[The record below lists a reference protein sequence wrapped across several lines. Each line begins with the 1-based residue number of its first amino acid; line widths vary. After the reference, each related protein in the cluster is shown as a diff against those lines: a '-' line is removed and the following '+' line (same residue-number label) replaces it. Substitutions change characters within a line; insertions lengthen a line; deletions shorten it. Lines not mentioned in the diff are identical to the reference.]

1 MVLVIIQQVQA
12 RLLAQPS
19 RLILLILRL
28 LRIRLILLEPVI
40 LLIHHAHLVS
50 GGTQQE
56 VVVLQ
61 LPLLA
66 VPVITGTRQVLCA
79 NQILLPAIRH
89 IHPVPP
95 VSNGQWLMVVHQH
108 LLILILQLLPVHQ
121 VNGGIMRQV
130 LVRQPRLQTAHPTNI
145 GMALLV

>member
-79 NQILLPAIRH
+79 NQILLPAIR
-89 IHPVPP
+89 
-95 VSNGQWLMVVHQH
+95 LH
-108 LLILILQLLPVHQ
+108 LHVRQ

-130 LVRQPRLQTAHPTNI
+130 LANQLVLQDIAEIMCAIAEKRL
-145 GMALLV
+145 